1 MHDFLCSLLGTQLDG
16 VDRDFRIRWRLIG
29 AVNASEILQLTGP
42 GLLLEP
48 LHIASLRFFQRR
60 VDKDFYEFA
69 IFKHASHH
77 RAFGGEGRDE

>member
-16 VDRDFRIRWRLIG
+16 VDCDLRIRWRLIG
-29 AVNASEILQLTGP
+29 AVDASEILQLTCP

-48 LHIASLRFFQRR
+48 LRIASLRFFQRR

-69 IFKHASHH
+69 ILKHASHH
-77 RAFGGEGRDE
+77 RAFGGEG